1 VTLRDLCCI
10 AIGELLLAMTFILG
24 VLVGVSMKRKESH
37 DDNGNE
43 GTVTSSQGWAE
54 WRDNRRR

>member
-10 AIGELLLAMTFILG
+10 SIGELLLAMTFILG

-37 DDNGNE
+37 DNGNE
-43 GTVTSSQGWAE
+43 GTIEGSQGWAQ

>member
-1 VTLRDLCCI
+1 MTIRDLCCI
-10 AIGELLLAMTFILG
+10 SIGEFLLAMTFILG

-43 GTVTSSQGWAE
+43 GTVEGSQGWAE
-54 WRDNRRR
+54 WRDDQRR

>member
-1 VTLRDLCCI
+1 VTLRDFVCI

-37 DDNGNE
+37 DNGNE
-43 GTVTSSQGWAE
+43 GTIEGSQGWAE
-54 WRDNRRR
+54 WRDAERR